1 MTGGLRWGL
10 RWGLVTLLFAGWA
23 TQAEPLLRFV
33 ALGDQPYGRDVS
45 TGPAYRHLIDLINA
59 ERPPFSIHV
68 GDLKDGL
75 TECSDELYAQQ
86 YAHFS
91 RFESALIYTPG
102 DNDWTDCQRQ
112 HADPLER
119 LQALRQRFFA
129 GGQSL
134 GARPIPLERQPELM
148 PAFAAYRENQRWWHQ
163 GVLFVTLHTVG
174 PDDNARD
181 ESSALMS
188 EQRSRA
194 AANVAWVRSAFEL
207 ARQQSARAL
216 VFATQADVF
225 RSDQLLLT
233 PAVVRQ
239 GFRGLVTGTLLP
251 LAAASSLPVLFIHGD
266 GHRYKTDRPFVDAK
280 GRRIANLWRLEVPG
294 DAQMHAVLVSID
306 PSVAQPFGF
315 KLIWNRMS
323 PDPR

>member
-1 MTGGLRWGL
+1 M
-10 RWGLVTLLFAGWA
+10 
-23 TQAEPLLRFV
+23 
-33 ALGDQPYGRDVS
+33 
-45 TGPAYRHLIDLINA
+45 
-59 ERPPFSIHV
+59 
-68 GDLKDGL
+68 
-75 TECSDELYAQQ
+75 
-86 YAHFS
+86 
-91 RFESALIYTPG
+91 
-102 DNDWTDCQRQ
+102 
-112 HADPLER
+112 
-119 LQALRQRFFA
+119 
-129 GGQSL
+129 
-134 GARPIPLERQPELM
+134 
-148 PAFAAYRENQRWWHQ
+148 
-163 GVLFVTLHTVG
+163 
-174 PDDNARD
+174 
-181 ESSALMS
+181 
-188 EQRSRA
+188 
-194 AANVAWVRSAFEL
+194 AWVRSAFEL